1 MRFSILIQGE
11 LKMAIFGIGAAYDEE
26 DLSQAFIKAN
36 LMGVGHGLDND
47 PELQQFMRTLKMEMS
62 SI

>member
-1 MRFSILIQGE
+1 
-11 LKMAIFGIGAAYDEE
+11 MAIFGIGAAYDEE